1 MMLKSMP
8 AADTVGGVDA
18 RREPYEMAG
27 RELGVLRCSRFAL
40 CSRSVR
46 WLIMCTL
53 RAHQVAVGS
62 GLGAIT
68 VYFLSIRSA
77 REYSVVVEDFVGGGH
92 DVYRC
97 IGTRVWPTNSRV
109 HCDGRAL
116 NSTTM
121 HPSQIKSLFDYF
133 LVKNILENILQN
145 EEPGRR
151 NKTSKS
157 RMIAICYK

>member
-92 DVYRC
+92 DIPLYWHPGVA
-97 IGTRVWPTNSRV
+97 NKFSRT
-109 HCDGRAL
+109 L
-116 NSTTM
+116 
-121 HPSQIKSLFDYF
+121 
-133 LVKNILENILQN
+133 
-145 EEPGRR
+145 
-151 NKTSKS
+151 
-157 RMIAICYK
+157 